1 MRYLLRSGD
10 QHYVSEHNKFYHFIS
25 PCYSLSPIRFET
37 SGREASFRFFLPGFP
52 PPLPLSSPSFS
63 SCHLRPG
70 RDDSCAIM
78 TSYFAGRELWT
89 LLLLGVSSIED
100 STAKP
105 ELASTV
111 DARRGFAHSYFHT
124 IISPGGAYL
133 LGHEFYFRRVCSYSV
148 KLCAQN
154 NTRIILGLTKG
165 KCEYDE
171 GYHSLYLIVAFVLNY
186 LCYTLLKKGFFVAFS
201 VIKMYYLD
209 IKTWIW
215 CDEKIYLNRNII
227 FIIPLGNYRN

>member
-1 MRYLLRSGD
+1 MSRSTINSTIPF
-10 QHYVSEHNKFYHFIS
+10 HLAILSLFLSSIRSEAS
-25 PCYSLSPIRFET
+25 S
-37 SGREASFRFFLPGFP
+37 REASFRFFLPCFP
-52 PPLPLSSPSFS
+52 PSSSSFS

-89 LLLLGVSSIED
+89 LLLLDVSSIED

-111 DARRGFAHSYFHT
+111 DARRRFARSYFHT

-133 LGHEFYFRRVCSYSV
+133 LGREFYFWRICSYSV

-154 NTRIILGLTKG
+154 NTRIILGLAMR

-171 GYHSLYLIVAFVLNY
+171 GSLYLRLFLLNY
-186 LCYTLLKKGFFVAFS
+186 LYIKNGRIFCCIFFCTL
-201 VIKMYYLD
+201 
-209 IKTWIW
+209 
-215 CDEKIYLNRNII
+215 
-227 FIIPLGNYRN
+227 